1 MINLKNEQK
10 KRIIQ
15 RMWAWICFALNI
27 LIVAFYLKD
36 KKELFYGSLMLAVIV
51 LNYGIGK
58 INADIR
64 KGDFSIEGVV
74 IEYIGFFVITI
85 MGAFKITEYLRTLS
99 VLITI
104 IVSSIVELMVLLILN
119 NWSTIS
125 LFFSKKK

>member
-1 MINLKNEQK
+1 
-10 KRIIQ
+10 
-15 RMWAWICFALNI
+15 
-27 LIVAFYLKD
+27 
-36 KKELFYGSLMLAVIV
+36 MLAVIV

-104 IVSSIVELMVLLILN
+104 IVSSIAELMVLLILN